1 MNRDILDSGH
11 SIKSSDQGDVES
23 RGKISQLLD
32 IWNVEQTNISDNQP
46 LDFYVHDQQ
55 GEVVGGLVGRTSLG
69 VFFVS
74 YFFLPKELRRQG
86 LGSTL
91 LKWAEKKA
99 TLRGC
104 HTAVLFT
111 MAIQAPDFYLKHGY
125 SIFGEVSSLPDGNA
139 RIFMQK
145 RL

>member
-69 VFFVS
+69 VLFIS
-74 YFFLPKELRRQG
+74 YFFLPEELRRQG

-91 LKWAEKKA
+91 LKRAEKKSNP
-99 TLRGC
+99 TWMSYGG
-104 HTAVLFT
+104 AVYYGDSGT
-111 MAIQAPDFYLKHGY
+111 
-125 SIFGEVSSLPDGNA
+125 
-139 RIFMQK
+139 
-145 RL
+145 